1 VTKNQG
7 MRSAVAVTFVL
18 MVGAC
23 QPLPMDGTAAIPPT
37 DGTAATAAG
46 APATATT
53 AEWVFLARNEVIYL
67 RWSAPG
73 GAVAGVIQTARRNA
87 VGTNVSV
94 TSGIVAGAANGPHV
108 VLRTGRQTWS
118 GTVDGDSLV
127 LAVTRP
133 DGSRDELQ
141 FARGSVGE
149 FDAAVAELRSA
160 STTTTTTVA
169 RSRRTA
175 ATTTTVGSASASAST
190 APPPTGSNSA
200 AVVADL
206 EAATSQLRELR
217 ATDAAVSET
226 EGALDA
232 MYTAA
237 DAVYSALGRP
247 RCGAAR
253 NALGRLDSAAT
264 QVEQEVATL
273 EQAATQIEDKRAVV
287 MDAGLRVVALDD
299 PGWNPVIV
307 WTNDELA
314 SADTAIAELRRY
326 SGEVRAAV
334 TSTAADAARAVDTQC

>member
-7 MRSAVAVTFVL
+7 MRSVVAVIFVVT
-18 MVGAC
+18 VGAC

-37 DGTAATAAG
+37 DATAATAAG
-46 APATATT
+46 APVTATT
-53 AEWVFLARNEVIYL
+53 AEWVFLARNEVIYV
-67 RWSAPG
+67 RWSASG

-175 ATTTTVGSASASAST
+175 ATTTTVGSGST
-190 APPPTGSNSA
+190 STLPPSTGSNYA

-237 DAVYSALGRP
+237 DAMYSALGRP

-253 NALGRLDSAAT
+253 NALGRLDSAAA

-314 SADTAIAELRRY
+314 SADNAIAELRRY

-334 TSTAADAARAVDTQC
+334 TSTAADAARAVATQC

>member
-18 MVGAC
+18 AVAVGAC

-53 AEWVFLARNEVIYL
+53 AEWVFLARNEVTYL

-73 GAVAGVIQTARRNA
+73 GAVAGEIQTARRNA

-94 TSGIVAGAANGPHV
+94 TSGIVAGAENGPHV

-133 DGSRDELQ
+133 DGSREELQ

-160 STTTTTTVA
+160 STTTTTIA

-175 ATTTTVGSASASAST
+175 ATTTTVGSASAST

-217 ATDAAVSET
+217 ATDAAVNET

-232 MYTAA
+232 MYSAA
-237 DAVYSALGRP
+237 DAVYSALERP

-253 NALGRLDSAAT
+253 NALGRLDSAAG

-273 EQAATQIEDKRAVV
+273 EQAATQIEDQRAVV